1 VSIGIV
7 SALVAESCQGDNVSG
22 RGGVRRV
29 RVKKRVTSNGSVFY
43 MSLYILYVA
52 IGTCDL
58 YIISTQLWS
67 KPTSTGTRYSKKVH
81 HTLHQDCWHLMAA
94 QVPSQSVLQI
104 TLCHV
109 SENVILT
116 QYNKLYS
123 NLIYSITWHDK
134 SLIITHI
141 THILSLR
148 HIRKYM
154 MTYKMTTH
162 KLNGKCKWL
171 GQYNAE

>member
-1 VSIGIV
+1 MFIGIV
-7 SALVAESCQGDNVSG
+7 SALVAESCQGDNASG
-22 RGGVRRV
+22 KGGVRHIC
-29 RVKKRVTSNGSVFY
+29 VKKGVTSNGSAFY

-52 IGTCDL
+52 IGTCGL

-67 KPTSTGTRYSKKVH
+67 KPTSTGTSYSKKVH
-81 HTLHQDCWHLMAA
+81 HTLHHDCWHLMAV
-94 QVPSQSVLQI
+94 QVPPQSVLQI

-123 NLIYSITWHDK
+123 NLIYSITWQDK

-141 THILSLR
+141 HYILSLR

-162 KLNGKCKWL
+162 KLNDKCKWL
-171 GQYNAE
+171 GHYNAE